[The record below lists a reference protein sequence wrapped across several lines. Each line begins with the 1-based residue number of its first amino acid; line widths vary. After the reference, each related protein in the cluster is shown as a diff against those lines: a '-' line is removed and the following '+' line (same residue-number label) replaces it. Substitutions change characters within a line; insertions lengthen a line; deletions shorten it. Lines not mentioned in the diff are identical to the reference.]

1 MKTINSSVIVPRNF
15 TGLEYEYE
23 YQVLART
30 SAGDRQQ
37 RTVEAERTFEDG
49 KKTGLPL

>member
-1 MKTINSSVIVPRNF
+1 MPRNF
-15 TGLEYEYE
+15 TGYEF
-23 YQVLART
+23 QVLSRT

-37 RTVEAERTFEDG
+37 SVVEAERTFEDG